1 MNPTVT
7 IHSDADGVTRTITLT
22 KTGADTGH
30 ITIASTAAP
39 GNDQDY
45 DITSIAADTATLK
58 LTCQTQV
65 LFLTAEIDLSIQ
77 KGAGGKPPV
86 ATVAVSHIIVGSGTY
101 VYPLRAG
108 EDQLVQNF
116 LVQAAFPPRGAAS
129 AIAAVQTEK
138 SPSDA

>member
-7 IHSDADGVTRTITLT
+7 IHSDADGVTRTITMT

-45 DITSIAADTATLK
+45 DVTNVRADPAALK
-58 LTCQTQV
+58 LTCETQV
-65 LFLTAEIDLSIQ
+65 VFATAEIDLSIQ
-77 KGAGGKPPV
+77 RGAGGQPPV
-86 ATVAVSHIIVGSGTY
+86 AIIVVSHTVFGDGTY

-116 LVQAAFPPRGAAS
+116 LIQAAFPALSPPS
-129 AIAAVQTEK
+129 AVVA
-138 SPSDA
+138 

>member
-45 DITSIAADTATLK
+45 DITSIEADTATLK

-86 ATVAVSHIIVGSGTY
+86 ATVGNIARLAAGKTRPNSRVPPSSHTLFYKKLKRNRNARV
-101 VYPLRAG
+101 L
-108 EDQLVQNF
+108 F
-116 LVQAAFPPRGAAS
+116 LGRFLPCRLP
-129 AIAAVQTEK
+129 
-138 SPSDA
+138 